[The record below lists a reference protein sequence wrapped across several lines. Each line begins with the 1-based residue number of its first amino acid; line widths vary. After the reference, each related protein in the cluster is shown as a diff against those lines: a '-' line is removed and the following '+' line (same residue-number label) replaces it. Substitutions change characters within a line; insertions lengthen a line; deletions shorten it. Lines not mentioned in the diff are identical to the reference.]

1 MTQQTPRPTAG
12 QRSMNA
18 RMSQTEA
25 QRLAQ
30 QFTRQPYSAFYIST
44 SEQTGKA
51 RNIPH
56 ADALYVLQAR
66 GYVA

>member
-1 MTQQTPRPTAG
+1 
-12 QRSMNA
+12 MNA